1 MEENMADVLKT
12 SGPITVERNTTI
24 TDVKGQKHTGLK
36 QKTVVDANQKSLVS
50 FSVGSTTKLQ
60 VAQAADGKTYVSF
73 DASLFT
79 TRDGKIPPAFKIG
92 NTCMLEVTKTGTN
105 SPVSIDFSKD
115 ETRMTIKSSDG
126 QEYTLFVHAGGAK
139 LEMGEGDSRQ
149 VFTYNSVDEK
159 GEVIPLDASVST
171 ECIERLCDQN
181 DQLLSMP
188 DPAKN
193 TDIEKTRAQL
203 PPYYIA
209 LAYCKAKGINHDP
222 AKAMTTLI
230 EDPNP
235 NNKGVSY
242 FVYTPPTAENK
253 QNAVNPLI
261 LAKTPDNGICF
272 YSDGKWFAVDQYFF
286 QTIGKNGELNL
297 YFNATTNRQNSY
309 EYALNTG
316 GDLSDFAESKGED
329 DVAKK
334 NALNELVNFIQSGK
348 KQTEKEYGQPITCR
362 NDTSTP
368 GYKLAEGLTVHPT
381 LKDKRNTL
389 YINLKQRL
397 NKLSA
402 TQEETGGIE
411 PPPPPPPPGPTK
423 TPLKKVTEQKKY
435 GPMPGHIV
443 TVLAI
448 ALMMCSVL
456 LGPLAGAV
464 LASIG
469 AVAFLGGQG
478 YIMMLDYLN
487 DPLHSIK
494 TKYIDPLT
502 EQEREYENQQ
512 EAFWENDKALDQNLE
527 QAQGL
532 VAGFDAM
539 WGEEKPLLYGQEFGV
554 TQENAQDFVIP
565 PDWNSFISEENM
577 QQRSDLINEYQ
588 RLIDKSTS
596 SHLEEKD
603 IESFIKT
610 HIYKGEDKEIF
621 DAIKGKFFDE
631 ARKPILDKNVV
642 QAFSKYNKAQR
653 DNITER
659 KTLENRQHNILVYG
673 DKRMLGTAI
682 ANPKLTPAQREKLV
696 ERYASDVMERFVCES
711 DTNSLDFSA
720 FVSSF
725 PEQERGHISQL
736 LLKAQEKLEVD
747 VSLENKGFKKASR
760 SLKVYSGFTELY
772 ESLVKLEDKFRE
784 SWRSVPTTISE
795 TRMQENKRI
804 LNNAIAKSNL
814 TQQRDLLDEKIKSMP
829 TLASLSAL
837 SEEDQKHVK
846 DFITSLTSFESDTQK
861 EVANLLVEREELLA
875 QTSFNADIALAEEK
889 YSSGKAWTDMPR
901 SPSYMFSEIDLKST
915 SSVQID
921 NFVHGQMASY
931 LAKAKGLSPD
941 DCQKMSTDDII
952 GTLWDVKLPKEI
964 QLLKNLHEKNTE
976 IKSKVDAKVSERQ
989 TSLKE
994 TTSAPAKKV
1003 ADKEIESFVDNYLK
1017 NQGYTSKTNKQYKQA
1032 KKQLISQIQP
1042 IAYRYLAT
1050 CDITNETERK
1060 GKKGASAFK
1069 PSLQGKFN
1077 VLCELCANGTISSL
1091 ANQTLLMNANGVA
1104 LATADA
1110 NLTEM
1115 LTLRHGSDAA
1125 KALMSDDKKLQDEV
1139 QRLSNEV
1146 ESYDN
1151 AVAKR
1156 KENVISLIN
1165 TISSNKSLAPFV
1177 DAFVKHLEGADL
1189 ENVNSVL
1196 DQALSLMDSNK
1207 VTLLTS
1213 NGIYQT
1219 DTIKNHLISALK
1231 HSDRKIA
1238 KKLKEAEKEEDET
1251 ARNEKINEII
1261 KDSVKHPKL
1270 TRAQKRQQKK
1280 EDALFFAKMD
1290 KDNQKQAYSDFLA
1303 LSQDIKDL
1311 DSASKLS
1318 EFKAWMAEHENDIAD
1333 SGIWKALKNVVITES
1348 NIDEILGKCSAM
1360 AEKKGAKL
1368 QKAVKKKLKKARKN
1382 RKIKK
1387 KKKQRKID
1395 KQKAKTAKETL
1406 NNEISNA
1413 EARESA
1419 AAAAESER
1427 HATAEREA
1435 GTGHA
1440 SESSEEMA
1448 S

>member
-1 MEENMADVLKT
+1 MADVLKT

-92 NTCMLEVTKTGTN
+92 NTCMLEVTKTGKDN
-105 SPVSIDFSKD
+105 PISIDFSKD
-115 ETRMTIKSSDG
+115 ETKMTIKSSDG

-389 YINLKQRL
+389 YINLNEKR

-443 TVLAI
+443 TILAI
-448 ALMMCSVL
+448 GLMMCSVL

-478 YIMMLDYLN
+478 YIMALDYLN

-588 RLIDKSTS
+588 RLMDKATS

-711 DTNSLDFSA
+711 DMDSLDFSA

-760 SLKVYSGFTELY
+760 SLKVYAGFTELY

-814 TQQRDLLDEKIKSMP
+814 AQQRDLLDEKIKSMP

-837 SEEDQKHVK
+837 LEEDQKHVN
-846 DFITSLTSFESDTQK
+846 DFITSLTSFESATQQ
-861 EVANLLVEREELLA
+861 EVANLLMEREELLA
-875 QTSFNADIALAEEK
+875 QTSFNSDIALAREK

-901 SPSYMFSEIDLKST
+901 SPSYIFSEIDLKST
-915 SSVQID
+915 SSVQVD

-1231 HSDRKIA
+1231 RSDRKIA
-1238 KKLKEAEKEEDET
+1238 KKLKNAEKEADET

-1280 EDALFFAKMD
+1280 EDSLFYAKVD
-1290 KDNQKQAYSDFLA
+1290 QAKQKQAYSDFLA

-1419 AAAAESER
+1419 AAAAERER
-1427 HATAEREA
+1427 HAAAEREA
-1435 GTGHA
+1435 GSGHA

>member
-1 MEENMADVLKT
+1 MADVLKT

-181 DQLLSMP
+181 DQILSMP
-188 DPAKN
+188 GPAKN

-389 YINLKQRL
+389 YINLNEKR

-443 TVLAI
+443 TILAI
-448 ALMMCSVL
+448 GLMMCSVL

-478 YIMMLDYLN
+478 YIMALDYLN

-554 TQENAQDFVIP
+554 TQENAQDFVVP
-565 PDWNSFISEENM
+565 PTWDGFISEENM

-588 RLIDKSTS
+588 RLMDKATS

-711 DTNSLDFSA
+711 DMDSLDFSA

-814 TQQRDLLDEKIKSMP
+814 AQQRDLLNEKIKSMP

-837 SEEDQKHVK
+837 SEEDQKHVN

-1290 KDNQKQAYSDFLA
+1290 KDNQKQAYSEFLK
-1303 LSQDIKDL
+1303 LSQEIKDL

-1318 EFKAWMAEHENDIAD
+1318 EFKAWMAEHENDIKL
-1333 SGIWKALKNVVITES
+1333 SGIGKALNNVVITES
-1348 NIDEILGKCSAM
+1348 NIDEILGKCSEM

-1368 QKAVKKKLKKARKN
+1368 QKAVKKKLKKAKKN
-1382 RKIKK
+1382 RKPKK

-1427 HATAEREA
+1427 HAAAEREA
-1435 GTGHA
+1435 GAGHA
-1440 SESSEEMA
+1440 SESSDEMV

>member
-1 MEENMADVLKT
+1 MADVLKT

-92 NTCMLEVTKTGTN
+92 NTCMLEVTKTGKDN
-105 SPVSIDFSKD
+105 PISIDFSKD
-115 ETRMTIKSSDG
+115 ETKMTIKSSDG

-188 DPAKN
+188 GPAKN

-209 LAYCKAKGINHDP
+209 LAYCKAKGINYDP

-261 LAKTPDNGICF
+261 LAKMPDNGICF

-316 GDLSDFAESKGED
+316 GDLSAFAESKGED
-329 DVAKK
+329 DVSKK

-381 LKDKRNTL
+381 PKDKRNTL
-389 YINLKQRL
+389 YINLNEKR

-456 LGPLAGAV
+456 LGPIAGAV
-464 LASIG
+464 IASIG

-478 YIMMLDYLN
+478 YIMALDYLN

-565 PDWNSFISEENM
+565 PDWNSFISEENI
-577 QQRSDLINEYQ
+577 QKRSDLINEYQ
-588 RLIDKSTS
+588 RLMDKATS

-772 ESLVKLEDKFRE
+772 ESLVKLEDKFRDI
-784 SWRSVPTTISE
+784 WRSVPTTISE

-814 TQQRDLLDEKIKSMP
+814 AQQRDLLNEKIKSMS
-829 TLASLSAL
+829 TRASLSAL

-846 DFITSLTSFESDTQK
+846 DFITSLTSFEDDTKK
-861 EVANLLVEREELLA
+861 EISNLMMEREELLA
-875 QTSFNADIALAEEK
+875 QTSFNSDIALAREK

-901 SPSYMFSEIDLKST
+901 SPSYIFSEIDLKST
-915 SSVQID
+915 SSVQVD

-941 DCQKMSTDDII
+941 DCQKMSTDKII
-952 GTLWDVKLPKEI
+952 KALNDVALPKEI

-976 IKSKVDAKVSERQ
+976 IKSKVDAKVSEKQ
-989 TSLKE
+989 TSLKK
-994 TTSAPAKKV
+994 TSSSQAKKV
-1003 ADKEIESFVDNYLK
+1003 ADDKIDTIVREYLK
-1017 NQGYTSKTNKQYKQA
+1017 TKYKSA
-1032 KKQLISQIQP
+1032 KNPNFEKERKRLVAQIQP

-1050 CDITNETERK
+1050 CDLNNELVK
-1060 GKKGASAFK
+1060 GKKTAINFT
-1069 PSLQGKFN
+1069 PSLTDRFN
-1077 VLCELCANGTISSL
+1077 ALCELCANGTIGSL
-1091 ANQTLLMNANGVA
+1091 ANQTLLMNANSVA
-1104 LATADA
+1104 LETV
-1110 NLTEM
+1110 NTSLTEM
-1115 LTLRHGSDAA
+1115 FTLRYGKKEAEA
-1125 KALMSDDKKLQDEV
+1125 IMSDDKKLQDEL
-1139 QRLSNEV
+1139 QTLTGEV
-1146 ESYDN
+1146 ESYDTV
-1151 AVAKR
+1151 VAKR
-1156 KENVISLIN
+1156 KEDVISLVK
-1165 TISSNKSLAPFV
+1165 TISSHKSLAPFV

-1189 ENVNSVL
+1189 ENADSVL
-1196 DQALSLMDSNK
+1196 DQALSLMDSHK
-1207 VTLLTS
+1207 VKLLTS

-1251 ARNEKINEII
+1251 VRNKKINEII

-1280 EDALFFAKMD
+1280 EDDLFFAKMD
-1290 KDNQKQAYSDFLA
+1290 RDGQKYAYNEFLK
-1303 LSQDIKDL
+1303 LSQEIKDL

-1318 EFKAWMAEHENDIAD
+1318 EFKAWMAEHENDIKL
-1333 SGIWKALKNVVITES
+1333 SGIWKALNNVVITES
-1348 NIDEILGKCSAM
+1348 NIDEILGKCSEM

-1368 QKAVKKKLKKARKN
+1368 QKAVKKKLKKAKKN
-1382 RKIKK
+1382 RKPKK

-1419 AAAAESER
+1419 AAAAERER
-1427 HATAEREA
+1427 ESGAGREA
-1435 GTGHA
+1435 GSSRA
-1440 SESSEEMA
+1440 SESSDEMV

>member
-1 MEENMADVLKT
+1 MADVLKT

>member
-1 MEENMADVLKT
+1 MEEIMADLKT
-12 SGPITVERNTTI
+12 SGPSTVERNTTI
-24 TDVKGQKHTGLK
+24 TDAKGQKHTGLK

-92 NTCMLEVTKTGTN
+92 NTCMLEVTKTGKDN
-105 SPVSIDFSKD
+105 PISIDFSKD
-115 ETRMTIKSSDG
+115 ETKMTIKSSDG

-181 DQLLSMP
+181 DQILSMP
-188 DPAKN
+188 GPAKN

-389 YINLKQRL
+389 YINLNEKR

-443 TVLAI
+443 TILAI
-448 ALMMCSVL
+448 GLMMCSVL

-494 TKYIDPLT
+494 TKYIDPLN

-565 PDWNSFISEENM
+565 PDWNSFISEENI
-577 QQRSDLINEYQ
+577 QKRSDLINEYQ

-621 DAIKGKFFDE
+621 DAIKGKFFDKTN
-631 ARKPILDKNVV
+631 KPILDKNVV

-673 DKRMLGTAI
+673 DKRIFGATVS
-682 ANPKLTPAQREKLV
+682 NPKLTPEQREKLV

-711 DTNSLDFSA
+711 DTNSLDFAA

-747 VSLENKGFKKASR
+747 VSLESKGFKKASR
-760 SLKVYSGFTELY
+760 SLKVYTGFTELY
-772 ESLVKLEDKFRE
+772 ESLVKLEDKFRD

-814 TQQRDLLDEKIKSMP
+814 AQQRDLLNEKIKSMP

-837 SEEDQKHVK
+837 SEEDQKHVNA
-846 DFITSLTSFESDTQK
+846 FITSLTSFESATQQ
-861 EVANLLVEREELLA
+861 EVANLLMEREELLA

-915 SSVQID
+915 SSVQVD

-941 DCQKMSTDDII
+941 DCQKMSTDKII
-952 GTLWDVKLPKEI
+952 KALNDVALPKEI

-976 IKSKVDAKVSERQ
+976 IKSKVDAKVSEKQ
-989 TSLKE
+989 TSQEE
-994 TTSAPAKKV
+994 TNSSQAKKV
-1003 ADKEIESFVDNYLK
+1003 ADDKIDTIVRKYLK
-1017 NQGYTSKTNKQYKQA
+1017 TKYKSA
-1032 KKQLISQIQP
+1032 KNPNFEKERKRLVSQIKP

-1050 CDITNETERK
+1050 CDINNELLK
-1060 GKKGASAFK
+1060 GKKTAINFT
-1069 PSLQGKFN
+1069 PSLTNRFN

-1110 NLTEM
+1110 NLTKM

-1125 KALMSDDKKLQDEV
+1125 KAIMSDDKKLQDEL

-1189 ENVNSVL
+1189 ENVDSVL
-1196 DQALSLMDSNK
+1196 DQALALMDSNK

-1231 HSDRKIA
+1231 RSDRKIA
-1238 KKLKEAEKEEDET
+1238 KKLKNAEKEADET

-1280 EDALFFAKMD
+1280 EDSLFYAKVD
-1290 KDNQKQAYSDFLA
+1290 QAKQKQAYSDFLA

-1406 NNEISNA
+1406 NNEISNT

-1427 HATAEREA
+1427 HATTEREA
-1435 GTGHA
+1435 GSSHA

>member
-1 MEENMADVLKT
+1 MADVLKT

-79 TRDGKIPPAFKIG
+79 TRDGKIPPTFKIG

-149 VFTYNSVDEK
+149 VFTYNSTNEK

-181 DQLLSMP
+181 DELLSMP
-188 DPAKN
+188 GPAKN

-316 GDLSDFAESKGED
+316 GELSAFAESKGED

-381 LKDKRNTL
+381 PKDKRNTL
-389 YINLKQRL
+389 YINLNEKR

-443 TVLAI
+443 TILAI
-448 ALMMCSVL
+448 GLMMCSVL

-565 PDWNSFISEENM
+565 PDWNSFISEENI
-577 QQRSDLINEYQ
+577 QKRSDLINEYQ
-588 RLIDKSTS
+588 RLMDKATS

-747 VSLENKGFKKASR
+747 VSLENKGFKKASEN
-760 SLKVYSGFTELY
+760 LKKYGGFTELY
-772 ESLVKLEDKFRE
+772 ESLVKLEDKFRDI
-784 SWRSVPTTISE
+784 WRSVPTPITK
-795 TRMQENKRI
+795 TRMQQNKKI
-804 LNNAIAKSNL
+804 LNNATAKSNL
-814 TQQRDLLDEKIKSMP
+814 AQQIDLLENDIEFVSKFD
-829 TLASLSAL
+829 TLSSLP
-837 SEEDQKHVK
+837 EEDQKHVK
-846 DFITSLTSFESDTQK
+846 DFITSLTSFEDDTQK
-861 EVANLLVEREELLA
+861 EIANLIIEREELLA
-875 QTSFNADIALAEEK
+875 QTSFNSDIALAREK

-901 SPSYMFSEIDLKST
+901 SPSYIFSEIDLKST
-915 SSVQID
+915 SSVQVD

-941 DCQKMSTDDII
+941 DCQKMSTDKII
-952 GTLWDVKLPKEI
+952 KALNDVALPKEI

-976 IKSKVDAKVSERQ
+976 IKSKVDAKVSEKQ
-989 TSLKE
+989 TSLKK
-994 TTSAPAKKV
+994 TSSSQAKKV
-1003 ADKEIESFVDNYLK
+1003 ADDKIDTIVRKYLK
-1017 NQGYTSKTNKQYKQA
+1017 TKYKSA
-1032 KKQLISQIQP
+1032 KNPNFEKERKRLISQIQP

-1050 CDITNETERK
+1050 CDLNNELVK
-1060 GKKGASAFK
+1060 GKKTAINFT
-1069 PSLQGKFN
+1069 PSLTDRFN
-1077 VLCELCANGTISSL
+1077 ALCQFCISGEFNYIANR
-1091 ANQTLLMNANGVA
+1091 TLLMNANSVA
-1104 LATADA
+1104 LETV
-1110 NLTEM
+1110 NTSLTEM
-1115 LTLRHGSDAA
+1115 LTLRYGKKEAEA
-1125 KALMSDDKKLQDEV
+1125 IMSDDKKLQDEL
-1139 QRLSNEV
+1139 QTLTGEV
-1146 ESYDN
+1146 ESYDTV
-1151 AVAKR
+1151 VAKR
-1156 KENVISLIN
+1156 KEDVISLVK
-1165 TISSNKSLAPFV
+1165 TISSHKSLAPFV
-1177 DAFVKHLEGADL
+1177 DAFVKHLKGADL
-1189 ENVNSVL
+1189 ENADSIL

-1207 VTLLTS
+1207 VKLLTS

-1251 ARNEKINEII
+1251 VRNKKINEII
-1261 KDSVKHPKL
+1261 KDSVKRPKL

-1280 EDALFFAKMD
+1280 EDALFFAKMNR
-1290 KDNQKQAYSDFLA
+1290 DNQKYAYNEFLK
-1303 LSQDIKDL
+1303 LSQEIKDL

-1318 EFKAWMAEHENDIAD
+1318 EFNAWRAKHEDAIKF
-1333 SGIWKALKNVVITES
+1333 SGIGKALNSVVITES
-1348 NIDEILGKCSAM
+1348 NIDEILGKCSEM

-1368 QKAVKKKLKKARKN
+1368 QKAVKKKLKKAKKN
-1382 RKIKK
+1382 RKPKK
-1387 KKKQRKID
+1387 KKRQRKID
-1395 KQKAKTAKETL
+1395 EQKANKAKETL
-1406 NNEISNA
+1406 NNQILYA
-1413 EARESA
+1413 RAREKA
-1419 AAAAESER
+1419 EAAAESER
-1427 HATAEREA
+1427 HVAAEREA
-1435 GTGHA
+1435 GSGRA
-1440 SESSEEMA
+1440 SESSDEMG

>member
-1 MEENMADVLKT
+1 MADVLKT

-181 DQLLSMP
+181 DQILSMP
-188 DPAKN
+188 GPAKN

-389 YINLKQRL
+389 YINLNEKR

-443 TVLAI
+443 TILAI
-448 ALMMCSVL
+448 GLMMCSVL

-478 YIMMLDYLN
+478 YIMALDYLN

-554 TQENAQDFVIP
+554 TQENAQDFVVP
-565 PDWNSFISEENM
+565 PTWDGFISEENM

-588 RLIDKSTS
+588 RLMDKATS

-711 DTNSLDFSA
+711 DMDSLDFSA

-814 TQQRDLLDEKIKSMP
+814 AQQRDLLNEKIKSMP

-837 SEEDQKHVK
+837 SEEDQKHVN